1 MNRLIHI
8 EASPLKHRSNSTAIA
23 EAFLNAYQEHHA
35 SDDIVRLNVW
45 DMELP
50 AFDAETI
57 DAKLAVLRTQEFTP
71 AQWQRWN
78 ALRAVSREFNAAD
91 KYVFSVPMWNFG
103 VPYPLKHF
111 IDIVTLPGEN
121 WTWSRTRGYQ
131 PLLCGKKA
139 LLICSSATDHSDDD
153 SDFQKPYL
161 QRWLS
166 FIGVTEHHEITLAP
180 TLADAA
186 AVAERCAAAIEQ
198 ARSLA
203 ACF

>member
-8 EASPLKHRSNSTAIA
+8 EASPLKGRSNSTAIA
-23 EAFLNAYQEHHA
+23 EAFLSAYREHHA
-35 SDDIVRLNVW
+35 GDDIVRFNVW

-50 AFDAETI
+50 PFDAGTI

-71 AQWQRWN
+71 AQWERWN
-78 ALRAVSREFNAAD
+78 ALRAISRTFNAAD

-121 WTWSRTRGYQ
+121 WTWSRAGGYQ
-131 PLLCGKKA
+131 PLLSCKKA
-139 LLICSSATDHSDDD
+139 LLICSSASDHSDDA

-161 QRWLS
+161 RRWLN
-166 FIGVTEHHEITLAP
+166 FIGITEHHEIALAP
-180 TLADAA
+180 TLDDAA
-186 AVAERCAAAIEQ
+186 AVAERRATAMEQ
-198 ARSLA
+198 AQLLA
-203 ACF
+203 RDF